1 MRPEVVTIQLDA
13 VHGADYNPR
22 FLSDDAKD
30 NLRESISALGFCL
43 PILVNRENNTIV
55 AGHQRTKVARL
66 MGITEVPGF
75 YVSAVTKGD
84 EVYFNQLHNELERNS
99 MRIKVKDLPETYGKF
114 ITIPSKNF
122 DVTNENSNP
131 RNVFGISQLL
141 LRYGNVF
148 CTIIADNECIYYQDY
163 VAACYKL
170 GYDVNYYIAPPEKA
184 DKFKEMFV
192 KDYGIYDYSN
202 LEKNTWVQGKAQ
214 MHRSTKENAT
224 ADKKRNASQT
234 YERMVLKHP
243 NLANKSLLDF
253 GCGEAEY
260 VNWLREKGYDAIGV
274 EFYNYTGNASLN
286 IAHTLRQIKVLE
298 NHLKTARFDVVVCD
312 SVLNSTNCNE
322 AEDSVMGCLMA
333 FCKKDGD
340 IYFSGRSYPEIKF
353 DAAINKMSEIR
364 FLDDDG
370 YTGQLRGG
378 EWYFQKYHTKNQVLE
393 IAKKFNLK
401 IIDFEYE
408 HSTWRVHAKKSAE
421 PADDT
426 TKKAIEYEFSLPYPG
441 GRYKRAGKILEAMR
455 DGRDNRQDY

>member
-148 CTIIADNECIYYQDY
+148 CTIIADNECIYY
-163 VAACYKL
+163 
-170 GYDVNYYIAPPEKA
+170 
-184 DKFKEMFV
+184 
-192 KDYGIYDYSN
+192 
-202 LEKNTWVQGKAQ
+202 
-214 MHRSTKENAT
+214 
-224 ADKKRNASQT
+224 
-234 YERMVLKHP
+234 
-243 NLANKSLLDF
+243 
-253 GCGEAEY
+253 
-260 VNWLREKGYDAIGV
+260 
-274 EFYNYTGNASLN
+274 
-286 IAHTLRQIKVLE
+286 
-298 NHLKTARFDVVVCD
+298 
-312 SVLNSTNCNE
+312 
-322 AEDSVMGCLMA
+322 
-333 FCKKDGD
+333 
-340 IYFSGRSYPEIKF
+340 
-353 DAAINKMSEIR
+353 
-364 FLDDDG
+364 
-370 YTGQLRGG
+370 
-378 EWYFQKYHTKNQVLE
+378 
-393 IAKKFNLK
+393 
-401 IIDFEYE
+401 
-408 HSTWRVHAKKSAE
+408 
-421 PADDT
+421 
-426 TKKAIEYEFSLPYPG
+426 
-441 GRYKRAGKILEAMR
+441 
-455 DGRDNRQDY
+455 